1 LNLSLSFASF
11 NNDTFKDSAAVLH
24 FLRFQKIVPS
34 AKYTFAN
41 KEANSSVT
49 KFIQWKTFFI
59 KETGLA
65 SKRDSIQNTNTIYYP
80 VTGRYLNQL
89 QFEFQNNRVLYP
101 YRANLSIEQGKYF
114 IKFGASG
121 HCYFNYKEEEGL
133 RLRWF
138 VGKFIYTSPKNNVSF
153 YETKRYHFNLS
164 GANGYE
170 DYQYNNYFV
179 GRNEYEGFSSKQIM
193 IRDGGFKVRSE
204 LLSSKIGK
212 TDQWLASLNLCSTI
226 PQQYN
231 PLSVLPIKIPIR
243 VFMDLGSYA
252 GAWDLNATAEKI
264 LYDAGFQL
272 SFLKNLINIYFP
284 LVYSKTFRDYF
295 TSTYNKGIFYK
306 NISFSIDI
314 QNISLKHFF
323 PKIPL

>member
-1 LNLSLSFASF
+1 
-11 NNDTFKDSAAVLH
+11 
-24 FLRFQKIVPS
+24 
-34 AKYTFAN
+34 
-41 KEANSSVT
+41 
-49 KFIQWKTFFI
+49 
-59 KETGLA
+59 
-65 SKRDSIQNTNTIYYP
+65 
-80 VTGRYLNQL
+80 
-89 QFEFQNNRVLYP
+89 
-101 YRANLSIEQGKYF
+101 
-114 IKFGASG
+114 
-121 HCYFNYKEEEGL
+121 
-133 RLRWF
+133 
-138 VGKFIYTSPKNNVSF
+138 
-153 YETKRYHFNLS
+153 
-164 GANGYE
+164 
-170 DYQYNNYFV
+170 
-179 GRNEYEGFSSKQIM
+179 M

-252 GAWDLNATAEKI
+252 EAWGLNATAEKI